1 MTRGETWGAA
11 ALGGEISA
19 TRDGHGFILNGRSGL
34 VDNAERAGII
44 LVLAH
49 HGDGRPLLAVVPRG
63 ISSLAVEPAP
73 ATLGARALGAG
84 HLMFSGLRVT
94 GVAVLAV
101 DAAARARAVA
111 QLGLAAT
118 GVGLAQAALEAAL
131 RYSRERTAFGQAIC
145 QHQAVQ
151 LKLADMATAIT
162 TARLLTTHAAG
173 SMERPDDAA
182 VAMARLA
189 ATEAAS
195 RVTLEAMGIHG
206 GYGYTTDFAVER
218 YYRDAP
224 RLVLALGG
232 NDRERDDL
240 GRTLAATTEARE

>member
-1 MTRGETWGAA
+1 MEGIAVTHLTVTDALVRFAAAQEWRRLLPAMTRGETWGAA
-11 ALGGEISA
+11 ALGGEIGA
-19 TRDGHGFILNGRSGL
+19 TRDGDGWILNGRSGL

-73 ATLGARALGAG
+73 ATLGARGLGAG
-84 HLMFSGLRVT
+84 HLVCSGVRVT
-94 GVAVLAV
+94 
-101 DAAARARAVA
+101 
-111 QLGLAAT
+111 
-118 GVGLAQAALEAAL
+118 
-131 RYSRERTAFGQAIC
+131 
-145 QHQAVQ
+145 
-151 LKLADMATAIT
+151 
-162 TARLLTTHAAG
+162 
-173 SMERPDDAA
+173 DAA

-195 RVTLEAMGIHG
+195 RVTLEAMRIHG